1 MDYLIMI
8 LRYVAPVAA
17 ILILA
22 TCIISLFRN
31 RPRVHKL
38 ARLIDQNDGNIV
50 EITHWE
56 TSIGKSKA
64 NDIVLPLPTVARFHA
79 VIAKKRKDW
88 VVTDTSARAIGILVN
103 GEKVDGSCV
112 IENNDIITIG
122 NIPLKFECEEALSSS
137 SKKQIRNEAQ
147 PSGEKSKTVAYGV
160 LVDIKTKK
168 PIYLKKQ
175 DVLIGRG
182 EDADIR
188 IMSQTVSSHH
198 ARIYKTSRGW
208 ALSDLDSHN
217 GTKLNGRFLTQSQL
231 IFDEDMI
238 TFGDRVFI
246 FYER

>member
-1 MDYLIMI
+1 METII
-8 LRYVAPVAA
+8 AVLRYVAPVAA
-17 ILILA
+17 VFILA
-22 TCIISLFRN
+22 TCVISLFRN
-31 RPRVHKL
+31 RPRVHRL
-38 ARLIDQNDGNIV
+38 ARLIDQNDGTII

-79 VIAKKRKDW
+79 VIAKKRRDW

-103 GEKVDGSCV
+103 GEKVDGSAV
-112 IENNDIITIG
+112 IENEDIITIG
-122 NIPLKFECEEALSSS
+122 NIPLKFECEEALSAS
-137 SKKQIRNEAQ
+137 SKRELRNQAQ
-147 PSGEKSKTVAYGV
+147 STAQKGKNVAYGV

-182 EDADIR
+182 EDTDIR
-188 IMSQTVSSHH
+188 IPNQTVSSHH

-208 ALSDLDSHN
+208 ALTDLDSHN
-217 GTKLNGRFLTQSQL
+217 GTKLNGRYLSQSQL

>member
-17 ILILA
+17 VLILA

-112 IENNDIITIG
+112 IENNDIITIV
-122 NIPLKFECEEALSSS
+122 NIPLKFECEEALSSN

>member
-1 MDYLIMI
+1 MTVII
-8 LRYVAPVAA
+8 AVLRYIAPVAA
-17 ILILA
+17 IFILA
-22 TCIISLFRN
+22 TCIVSLFRN

-56 TSIGKSKA
+56 TSIGKSRS
-64 NDIVLPLPTVARFHA
+64 NDIVLPLPTVSRFHA

-103 GEKVDGSCV
+103 GEKIEGSAV

-122 NIPLKFECEEALSSS
+122 NIPLKFECEEALSAS
-137 SKKQIRNEAQ
+137 SKKEIRREAKAT
-147 PSGEKSKTVAYGV
+147 PSKNVAYGV

-168 PIYLKKQ
+168 PVYLKKK

-182 EDADIR
+182 ENCDIR
-188 IMSQTVSSHH
+188 IMSQAVSSQH
-198 ARIYKTSRGW
+198 ARIYQTSRGW
-208 ALSDLDSHN
+208 ALTDLDSHN
-217 GTKLNGRFLTQSQL
+217 GTKLNGRFINQSQL

-238 TFGDRVFI
+238 TFGDKVFI
-246 FYER
+246 FYEK